1 MSDLRGR
8 KKEVVGGIGCKG
20 KKEESAAHY
29 CLNKKCFAIE
39 RENIIHFVSKKGF
52 NIDGMGEKIVEQL
65 MNEGLIANA
74 AEIFELT
81 NGDLEPLE
89 RFAEKSAQNLL
100 EAIENGKK
108 IELEKFLF
116 ALGIRH
122 VGEETAVLI
131 AKAINTEFQISN
143 FKFLN
148 KSQNQKS
155 LPDRQAGKIQ
165 NLQDVV
171 DNFPKITI
179 EQWTSIK
186 GIGDKSAES
195 LVQWFNDK
203 NNLNLL
209 EKMKASGVEV
219 GVTES
224 ENVAGGKLTGKTFV
238 LTGEL
243 LSFTRDEAKDMIRK
257 AGGDI
262 SSSVSKKTDYVV
274 AGENPGSKYQKASEL
289 GVKIINEE
297 EFKKL
302 FG

>member
-1 MSDLRGR
+1 M
-8 KKEVVGGIGCKG
+8 
-20 KKEESAAHY
+20 
-29 CLNKKCFAIE
+29 
-39 RENIIHFVSKKGF
+39 
-52 NIDGMGEKIVEQL
+52 
-65 MNEGLIANA
+65 
-74 AEIFELT
+74 
-81 NGDLEPLE
+81 
-89 RFAEKSAQNLL
+89 L